1 MVGGFILTISDGL
14 WNPSCQP
21 WKTPQGG
28 RIIVPTSSMEKLVGA
43 QPPANC
49 SFSPYL
55 VGKMGTC
62 GSFAHHWVAPT
73 RQPPL
78 EARDTPSNFQN
89 LAVLDW
95 LFLPH
100 HLPPRGHKAV
110 AFVLTTPGAGW
121 RRMVASKSQIMYV
134 LYIYIYIYS
143 VYIYIS
149 PSNWPCF
156 FKQIWNQPQEVMNS
170 EHWRKQRKIV

>member
-49 SFSPYL
+49 SFSPSL

-110 AFVLTTPGAGW
+110 AFVP
-121 RRMVASKSQIMYV
+121 V
-134 LYIYIYIYS
+134 LGEEEWLPAKVKLCMCYIFVYIYS

-156 FKQIWNQPQEVMNS
+156 FKQIWNQP
-170 EHWRKQRKIV
+170 